1 VQTARQAGA
10 RTLELNLDRS
20 AGSHRFDESRLGPAS
35 ELVPLVQS
43 WEAAGIEG
51 VWAPQI
57 FGAPFTTL
65 AAAAAVTTHT
75 EGVDSSLYILLLR
88 RFRLFETSALPE
100 CDDSDLVADIASKGQ
115 MLNKS
120 NRSNARKN
128 FILLYA
134 IICIARQMRD
144 SLEGNVYRL
153 VALLRFL

>member
-1 VQTARQAGA
+1 MSVAAQKLAAMMGPTLLMSDFCLKTGLAG
-10 RTLELNLDRS
+10 
-20 AGSHRFDESRLGPAS
+20 
-35 ELVPLVQS
+35 
-43 WEAAGIEG
+43 
-51 VWAPQI
+51 
-57 FGAPFTTL
+57 
-65 AAAAAVTTHT
+65 AAAAVTTHT